1 MSGSWPVIVLGG
13 TGYVGGEMLRL
24 VAAHPELELGAAVS
38 TSRAG
43 GLLAESFA
51 HLGPCYP
58 EARFVSFDAAIEG
71 LADAPHWI
79 VLSAAPHGASAAMVA
94 RLLDAAEAAGVAL
107 TVVDA
112 SADFR
117 FNDADAFASVY
128 RQPHAAPARLPEF
141 HCAVPEHSGS
151 IDTPH
156 AAHPGCFATTMLLAI
171 VPLVKAGACSGPFY
185 VSAVTGSTGAGRT
198 PRDTTH
204 HPVRQSNLFAYL
216 PLAHRHAP
224 EVRALAQAA
233 TGRDIDLKFVP
244 HSGPFAR
251 GIHATIFCARAG
263 AGAGDGLAGQVDVG
277 AHGAAERILGGA
289 GKDIAVPSE
298 TGTRR
303 AASEFNTARN
313 NNAAAAELRALFN
326 DYYADSQFV
335 RVGSTPPRVKD
346 IAGSN
351 YAQLSVAVDGDT
363 IVVCSVL
370 DNLVKG
376 AAGGSIQWVNRLLGL
391 PESLGL
397 TAPAAGW
404 V

>member
-1 MSGSWPVIVLGG
+1 MNRSWPVIVLGG
-13 TGYVGGEMLRL
+13 TGYVGGEVLRL
-24 VAAHPELELGAAVS
+24 VAAHPQLELGAAVS

-51 HLGPCYP
+51 HLGSCYP
-58 EARFVSFDAAIEG
+58 DARFVSFDAAVES
-71 LADAPHWI
+71 LADAPHRV

-94 RLLDAAEAAGVAL
+94 RLLDAAEAAGVKL

-117 FNDADAFASVY
+117 FSDADAFAGVY
-128 RQPHAAPARLPEF
+128 KQPHAAPGRLPEF
-141 HCAVPEHSGS
+141 LCAVPEHSPH

-224 EVRALAQAA
+224 EVRALAKAA
-233 TGRDIDLKFVP
+233 TGRDIRLKFVP

-263 AGAGDGLAGQVDVG
+263 GEPGFGQHTDVG
-277 AHGAAERILGGA
+277 A
-289 GKDIAVPSE
+289 S
-298 TGTRR
+298 
-303 AASEFNTARN
+303 
-313 NNAAAAELRALFN
+313 AAAESIGGANGNDAAAPTGAGGSQVASDSRTGRNGASAAELQAILT

-346 IAGSN
+346 IVGSN
-351 YAQLSVAVDGDT
+351 YAHLSVAVDGDT